1 MADFR
6 CAVLVAS
13 DRVAA
18 GEMEDRSGAEAAEAL
33 GAFAE
38 VAATAA
44 VPDER
49 GAIASQLEKWCDEGI
64 DVIITV
70 GGTGFSPR
78 DVTPEATRDV
88 IDREAGGLTAA
99 LLAEG
104 LKSTPRAALSRA
116 VAGLRGRTLIVNLPG
131 SLSAVRE
138 SMPLLRELLP
148 HAVKMTAGG
157 GHEEDK

>member
-1 MADFR
+1 VADFT

-18 GEMEDRSGAEAAEAL
+18 GEMEDRSGAEAAAAL
-33 GAFAE
+33 GTFAE
-38 VAATAA
+38 VVETA
-44 VPDER
+44 VLPDER
-49 GAIASQLEKWCDEGI
+49 AEIAAKLKEWCDAGI
-64 DVIITV
+64 DVILTV

-88 IDREAGGLTAA
+88 IDREAPALAAA
-99 LLAEG
+99 LLVEG

-116 VAGLRGRTLIVNLPG
+116 VAGLRGRTLIINVPG

-138 SMPLLRELLP
+138 STAFLEGLLP
-148 HAVKMTAGG
+148 HAVEMMAGG
-157 GHEEDK
+157 AHEDG